1 MPDPLK
7 VECPHCGGSLKLKD
21 RSAEGKKVR
30 CPKCEEVFKV
40 QLPAEDVDEFD
51 DFSDDLGGEDEF
63 QDEEE
68 APRRGKGA
76 GKNSK
81 KPVKKKRKSGG
92 SIPWLIIAIACVA
105 LLAVGGLGFVVVKF
119 AGGGGGANKIDLT
132 YILPDTDI
140 VVQIKMN
147 QLISSPLLASLVTQ
161 LEAAP
166 SPIPGMGIKDMESL
180 TFGAYADKAGAM
192 AMPMGG
198 PMGGPM
204 GMSSMNSTTR
214 AMVVIRTKI
223 AMKPEEISKTVF
235 NGAPHTHN
243 SKTYY
248 KKANGEMMGSLAGSA
263 DSVYFPEPMVAVIAS
278 ETDIKTIID
287 QGSKQHRR
295 KDLDFINPDMTVI
308 MAVVQKGTTD
318 PNTPIKSPASQPK
331 LQSLER
337 AVNKSFK
344 SLAFGTK
351 ITDKVDI
358 EILANCSDSVGA
370 GEIKTAVDG
379 VFADLKSQYEKS
391 KTMLTLMD
399 MTDVMS
405 LADKALASLKVTQSG
420 TQVVA
425 VATIPSELK
434 LVAENM
440 QKKMSGMMGGGGLG
454 ASPAGFAP
462 PTGTSGGTT
471 PDPSQL
477 PPGFPPPT
485 APPPM

>member
-40 QLPAEDVDEFD
+40 QLPADDVDEFD

-68 APRRGKGA
+68 APRKGKGS
-76 GKNSK
+76 GKNAK

-105 LLAVGGLGFVVVKF
+105 VVAVGGLGFVVVKF

-140 VVQIKMN
+140 VVQIKVN

-166 SPIPGMGIKDMESL
+166 SPILGMGIKDMESL
-180 TFGAYADKAGAM
+180 TFGAYAHKAGAM

-204 GMSSMNSTTR
+204 WMNSMKSTTR
-214 AMVVIRTKI
+214 AMFVVRMKNEMKTEVI
-223 AMKPEEISKTVF
+223 ATTVLKGVPTDHQGKTF
-235 NGAPHTHN
+235 
-243 SKTYY
+243 Y
-248 KKANGEMMGSLAGSA
+248 KKGPGAV
-263 DSVYFPEPMVAVIAS
+263 DSFYFPESKIVVFGS
-278 ETDIKTIID
+278 EADIKTIID

-308 MAVVQKGTTD
+308 MAVVQKGATD
-318 PNTPIKSPASQPK
+318 PNTLVISPASQPK

-337 AVNKSFK
+337 AVNKSMR
-344 SLAFGTK
+344 SLAIGTK
-351 ITDKVDI
+351 ITDKIDI
-358 EILANCSDSVGA
+358 EILANCSDSAGA

-391 KTMLTLMD
+391 KTVLTLMGQ
-399 MTDVMS
+399 TDVMS
-405 LADKALASLKVTQSG
+405 LADKSLASLKVTQSG

-425 VATIPSELK
+425 AATIPSELK
-434 LVAENM
+434 LVAESM
-440 QKKMSGMMGGGGLG
+440 QKKMSGMMGGGPG
-454 ASPAGFAP
+454 APPAGFPP
-462 PTGTSGGTT
+462 PTGTSGGTA
-471 PDPSQL
+471 PNPSQL
-477 PPGFPPPT
+477 PPGFPQPT
-485 APPPM
+485 APSPM